1 MKMKQECRILV
12 VDDDLSFRRLVEKEF
27 KPMGY
32 TVRTAGDGETALDIL
47 DVFRPHIVILDLLL
61 PKMDGFEVAKKIK
74 QKIGFQSVHILMVT
88 AVYIDEEDIKRAAR
102 GGADGYYFKPDLILT
117 KPVHIKE
124 LKEVIESMRKEDAD
138 FQIKLPKEKDTVL
151 IIDDDEKNRKILKMR
166 LLSENFNVKE
176 AEDGYKGLKM
186 LEEENCDI
194 VLLDVKM
201 PGMSGIDLLSE
212 IKKREIEIPVMM
224 MTAYGSESIAVEAFK
239 KGAEDYLIKPFDT
252 QTAVKRISDLL
263 ERYSLKK
270 SNEKLVHRLKAISI
284 DLIERLNVMEVQ
296 NLRLEEAYLRHKE
309 LSDFNQD
316 FVRMEAEKVQNTLW
330 KISKNISECY
340 FQKSL
345 DENKIFVI
353 QKNLFLSLVSLMNLS
368 RLTAIQ
374 ARLCHPNLKKINLKE
389 EIEKILTEWQ
399 RPIEECC
406 FQIKFEDNIGKDVVI
421 TSDPQFLREIF
432 YNLLSNSILRMEPS
446 GTLIISIKGNGRE
459 NETIYVDFSDNGKK
473 IENEDT
479 VKLDLDSLGTRA
491 YKVGGEVLKLSICW
505 YLAETLGWNF
515 SVPNETP
522 RFTLEISSVSR

>member
-1 MKMKQECRILV
+1 MKQECRILV

-27 KPMGY
+27 KPLGY
-32 TVRTAGDGETALDIL
+32 TIRTAGDGETALDL
-47 DVFRPHIVILDLLL
+47 LEVFRPHIVILDLLL

-74 QKIGFQSVHILMVT
+74 QKPGFQSVHILMVT
-88 AVYIDEEDIKRAAR
+88 AVYLDEEDIKRAIR

-124 LKEVIESMRKEDAD
+124 LKDAVDSMRKEDVD
-138 FQIKLPKEKDTVL
+138 FQTVIPKAKDTVL

-186 LEEENCDI
+186 LEEEDCDL

-201 PGMSGIDLLSE
+201 PGMSGIDLLTE
-212 IKKREIEIPVMM
+212 IKKREIEIPIMI

-239 KGAEDYLIKPFDT
+239 KGADDYLIKPFDT

-270 SNEKLVHRLKAISI
+270 SNEKLVNRLKAISI
-284 DLIERLNVMEVQ
+284 DLIGRLNVMEVQ

-309 LSDFNQD
+309 LSDFNQE
-316 FVRMEAEKVQNTLW
+316 FVRREAEKVQSTLW
-330 KISKNISECY
+330 EMTKMISEC
-340 FQKSL
+340 FKGKSFEEPKVL
-345 DENKIFVI
+345 PI

-374 ARLCHPNLKKINLKE
+374 ARLCHPNLKKMNLKE
-389 EIEKILTEWQ
+389 EIKKILLDWQ
-399 RPIEECC
+399 KPIEECC
-406 FQIKFEDNIGKDVVI
+406 FPIKFEDTIEGDVEI
-421 TSDPQFLREIF
+421 AGDPQFLKEIF
-432 YNLLSNSILRMEPS
+432 FNVLSNSIMRMDEK
-446 GTLIISIKGNGRE
+446 GTLTIILKGKEKENGTIYIDISDTGKPLE
-459 NETIYVDFSDNGKK
+459 NE
-473 IENEDT
+473 ET

-491 YKVGGEVLKLSICW
+491 YKVGGEVLKMSICW
-505 YLAETLGWNF
+505 YLCETLGWFF
-515 SVPNETP
+515 SIPNESP
-522 RFTLEISSVSR
+522 RFTLEIPPVLR